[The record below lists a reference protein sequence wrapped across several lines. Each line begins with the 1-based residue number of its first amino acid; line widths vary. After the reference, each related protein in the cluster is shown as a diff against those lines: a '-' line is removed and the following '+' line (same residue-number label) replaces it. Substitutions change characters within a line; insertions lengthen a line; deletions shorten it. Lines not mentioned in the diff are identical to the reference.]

1 MEQTKHLYSFFSNH
15 LDVLSYLLNN
25 HLFTISS
32 QPFDRRWVIVPN
44 TTFKYWL
51 KNKLSTLNKQFLSM
65 GVSIISLEEF
75 FKEVFHL
82 FTFNDRTKKLFLT
95 DNLLPY
101 IYKELNYPFQPD
113 VNSFQTAEESSGKL
127 TNLTYPN
134 MLSLMSLFKKYYFY
148 NIIKDNN
155 PNWQMDLWNKIKKN
169 FYSIKE
175 VFSLISDFLSKQ
187 HFSCSLFFFCFEY
200 FFNDLLYFID
210 KTASFISIFTYHLS
224 PCAEF
229 WGDIISDQ
237 QISYIQTK
245 FYKFNVNKRE
255 IKEWVSLVNDRHPL
269 LANLGQLEKK
279 CFNQI
284 ESLDPVLIN
293 EYIFSNNK
301 YNLGKIQ
308 NDILNLAIPSEI
320 LNDDSISIH
329 VCNNIRR
336 EVEVLFNNITQ
347 LIVKENPLL
356 SDIFI
361 SVPNIA
367 LYEPYLSTIFLNI
380 PLNILGKNSASSSL
394 LLEKILLIKDL
405 FKNNLCFNSV
415 LSLFS
420 SKDFLLHMNL
430 DEEEASFLLSWLKTH
445 PFFYNKEKQA
455 SWQISLNN
463 LIEEYPNFN
472 QKNINNYFE
481 LIGKINL
488 WLVYLQEALDK
499 IQHFPHQTLLTWF
512 HEISSHLNA
521 LFYISEEE
529 QHILTSLEKSFSD
542 QTNFITNPPLLFEL
556 SFFLDILVSKISL
569 KKEEIKH
576 PFIKN
581 TIHCGLLKD
590 LSFLPKKFFFILG
603 MHLHSSQELLSME
616 ELNAFHIP
624 SEIEKE
630 NQWILNA
637 LITTQNQLTISY
649 VSNPQT
655 QNPPSFGVDEI
666 KKYINETK
674 IFHHPN
680 KNYSYKYFSSN
691 TSNLQLD
698 TIHQDLSYLYVLS
711 SKNSKQEL
719 NAPDFFSQHNSYKQ
733 NEQEPSLQKNSIQSI
748 SLKNLFTSLN
758 NPLHHFLSSK
768 FNNFS
773 LKKHLTYSH
782 PRFFIT
788 EKEKNMLRNKF
799 LELNNSFFSDKHKL
813 FLSSQFSRLVKEEK
827 MKIFALL
834 NKQYNNLELQKITFS
849 NNCIYPAAIQETTY
863 LPPINVNIN
872 KITVSITGTI
882 FGILDDTLLI
892 LEELSL
898 SSLIKALPSVALLK
912 HAAQEYKEIKNIK
925 KINFL
930 SKSISIENINNDYLL
945 NMINYY
951 LHSQKQPSPLLLEW
965 LPHILNSDEKKLQ
978 QAINT
983 TIKNSYKTPL
993 FSAIFNLRNPPLS
1006 PYILEKWSHEAKKL
1020 FPMWEDMK

>member
-1 MEQTKHLYSFFSNH
+1 
-15 LDVLSYLLNN
+15 
-25 HLFTISS
+25 
-32 QPFDRRWVIVPN
+32 
-44 TTFKYWL
+44 
-51 KNKLSTLNKQFLSM
+51 M

-101 IYKELNYPFQPD
+101 IYKELNYPFQSD
-113 VNSFQTAEESSGKL
+113 GKSLQTDQEFSGKL
-127 TNLTYPN
+127 TDLTYPS

-148 NIIKDNN
+148 NITKDNN
-155 PNWQMDLWNKIKKN
+155 QNWQMDLWNKIKKN
-169 FYSIKE
+169 FYSITE
-175 VFSLISDFLSKQ
+175 VFSLMSQFLSKQ
-187 HFSCSLFFFCFEY
+187 HFSCSLFFFCLEY
-200 FFNDLLYFID
+200 FFDDLLHFID
-210 KTASFISIFTYHLS
+210 KTASFINIFTYHLS

-293 EYIFSNNK
+293 EYISSNNK
-301 YNLGKIQ
+301 SNLGKIQ
-308 NDILNLAIPSEI
+308 NDILNLAVPSEI
-320 LNDDSISIH
+320 LNDESISIH
-329 VCNNIRR
+329 ICNNIRR
-336 EVEVLFNNITQ
+336 EVEVLFNNITR
-347 LIVKENPLL
+347 LIAKENPLL

-367 LYEPYLSTIFLNI
+367 LYEPYLSTIFLHL
-380 PLNILGKNSASSSL
+380 PLNIIGKNSASSL
-394 LLEKILLIKDL
+394 LLEKILLIKNL

-415 LSLFS
+415 LALFS
-420 SKDFLLHMNL
+420 YKDFLLHMNL

-445 PFFYNKEKQA
+445 PFFYNNEKQA
-455 SWQISLNN
+455 NWQISLNN
-463 LIEEYPNFN
+463 LIEEYPDFKHN
-472 QKNINNYFE
+472 NINNYFE

-488 WLVYLQEALDK
+488 WLVYLQEALEK

-512 HEISSHLNA
+512 YEISSHLNA
-521 LFYISEEE
+521 LLYTSEEE
-529 QHILTSLEKSFSD
+529 QHILTALEKSFSD
-542 QTNFITNPPLLFEL
+542 QTSFITEDPLLFEL
-556 SFFLDILVSKISL
+556 SFFLDMLVSKISL

-581 TIHCGLLKD
+581 TIHCGLLKN
-590 LSFLPKKFFFILG
+590 LSILPKKFFFISG
-603 MHLHSSQELLSME
+603 MHLHSSKEPLSIE

-637 LITTQNQLTISY
+637 LITTQNRLTISY
-649 VSNPQT
+649 VSNPQI

-666 KKYINETK
+666 KKYIHETK

-680 KNYSYKYFSSN
+680 KNYSHKYFSRN

-698 TIHQDLSYLYVLS
+698 TIHQDLSYLYALS
-711 SKNSKQEL
+711 SKNPKQEL
-719 NAPDFFSQHNSYKQ
+719 NTPDFFSQHGSWKH
-733 NEQEPSLQKNSIQSI
+733 NEQELSPEKNSIQSI

-758 NPLHHFLSSK
+758 NPLDHFLSGK
-768 FNNFS
+768 FNNFY
-773 LKKHLTYSH
+773 LKKQLIYSQ

-788 EKEKNMLRNKF
+788 EKEKNTFRNKF
-799 LELNNSFFSDKHKL
+799 LELNNSPLSDKHKL
-813 FLSSQFSRLVKEEK
+813 FLSSQFSRLVEEEK
-827 MKIFALL
+827 MKIFDLL
-834 NKQYNNLELQKITFS
+834 NERYNNSELKKIIFS
-849 NNCIYPAAIQETTY
+849 NNCIHPTVIQEPTY

-872 KITVSITGTI
+872 KITVSLTGTI
-882 FGILDDTLLI
+882 FGILDDTLLF
-892 LEELSL
+892 LEELNL
-898 SSLIKALPSVALLK
+898 SSLIKVLPSVALLK

-930 SKSISIENINNDYLL
+930 SKSISVENINNDYLL

-951 LHSQKQPSPLLLEW
+951 LYSQKQPSPLLLEW

-983 TIKNSYKTPL
+983 TIKNSYRHPVL
-993 FSAIFNLRNPPLS
+993 SAIFTLRKTPSSL
-1006 PYILEKWSHEAKKL
+1006 YILETWSHEAKKL